1 MSDKPPA
8 RKRPNRPLR
17 TLVAGM
23 LAALPLLATLWLLSF
38 VIDFL
43 LGWFGP
49 ESLMGRLAGHLGMGM
64 AGHAWSG
71 YLIVLALTLAL
82 LYGLGAL
89 VERGLSAWLISLVD
103 AVVGRIPVVRTI
115 YETVEKFVEV
125 FSQREDSK
133 FKSMRPVW
141 CHFGGPGGVATLAL
155 LSSPEK
161 IMVDG
166 RACYAV
172 IVPTAPV
179 PIGGGLLFVPVEWI
193 TPAEVGM
200 EAVTSIYVSMG
211 VTAPQF
217 LPTVGV
223 GEGATGRAPPG
234 K

>member
-1 MSDKPPA
+1 MSDDSKPGRPA
-8 RKRPNRPLR
+8 AKKRPYRPWR
-17 TLVAGM
+17 TLIAGM

-38 VIDFL
+38 AVDFL

-49 ESLMGRLAGHLGMGM
+49 ESRMGRLAAYLGVGV
-64 AGHAWSG
+64 AGHAWTG
-71 YLIVLALTLAL
+71 YLIGIALTLAL
-82 LYGLGAL
+82 LFGMGLL

-103 AVVGRIPVVRTI
+103 SVVGRIPVVRTI

-125 FSQREDSK
+125 FSQRDGSK

-155 LSSPEK
+155 LSSPDQ
-161 IMVDG
+161 ILVDG
-166 RACYAV
+166 KPCYAV

-179 PIGGGLLFVPVEWI
+179 PIGGGLLFVPIDWI
-193 TPAEVGM
+193 RPAEIGM

-217 LPTVGV
+217 LPT
-223 GEGATGRAPPG
+223 APKAP
-234 K
+234 